1 MASIS
6 KSIAVFG
13 GNGFLGKKICETG
26 IKLGY
31 KVTSFSRSGQAPAI
45 SSPWVKE
52 VKWEKAD
59 IFNPETYK
67 DKLAN
72 VNSVVHSIGLLFENQ
87 NYKKTMNTNFNF
99 LNDVQNL
106 ANMVKSPNPMDR
118 DSHNTYEGIQRD
130 SAVILAD
137 TFLKVQ
143 PNNPSYVYISAD
155 QKIPFIP
162 SGYIDTKREAEFEL
176 SCKEGLRS
184 ILMRPG
190 FMYDESESHSLNN
203 RILLKNLL
211 KLGYDAKHC
220 ILGENLSYLNK
231 LIRPPISTDKVA
243 RKIFEKLE
251 NDTFSGIVTLD
262 EIYKH

>member
-1 MASIS
+1 MASIA

-31 KVTSFSRSGQAPAI
+31 QVTSFSRSGKPPA
-45 SSPWVKE
+45 STLPWIKE

-59 IFNPETYK
+59 IFDPNSYR
-67 DKLAN
+67 DKL
-72 VNSVVHSIGLLFENQ
+72 VGVDSVVHSIGLLFENQ

-106 ANMVKSPNPMDR
+106 ANMVKPANPMER
-118 DSHNTYEGIQRD
+118 SSHNTYEGIQRD

-137 TFLKVQ
+137 AFLKVQ

-155 QKIPFIP
+155 QQMPFIP
-162 SGYIDTKREAEFEL
+162 AGYINTKREAEFEL
-176 SCKEGLRS
+176 SCKEGLRT

-190 FMYDESESHSLNN
+190 VMYDEAMSHTLNN
-203 RILLKNLL
+203 RNILKSLLKM
-211 KLGYDAKHC
+211 GYDAKNC
-220 ILGENLSYLNK
+220 IIGENISYLNK
-231 LIRPPISTDKVA
+231 LVRPPVSIDKVA
-243 RKIFEKLE
+243 LKVYEKLE
-251 NDTFSGIVTLD
+251 DEKFSGIVTLD

>member
-1 MASIS
+1 MASIG

-26 IKLGY
+26 INLGY
-31 KVTSFSRSGQAPAI
+31 QVTSFSRSGKPPAI
-45 SSPWVKE
+45 SSPWTKD

-72 VNSVVHSIGLLFENQ
+72 VNSVVHSIGILFENQ
-87 NYKKTMNTNFNF
+87 NYKKSMNTNFNF

-106 ANMVKSPNPMDR
+106 VNMAKHPNPMER
-118 DSHNTYEGIQRD
+118 TNHNTYEGIQRD

-137 TFLKVQ
+137 TFLEVQ

-176 SCKEGLRS
+176 SCKEGLRA

-190 FMYDESESHSLNN
+190 FMYDESLSHSLNN
-203 RILLKNLL
+203 RTLLKTVL

-220 ILGENLSYLNK
+220 VLGENIPYVNK
-231 LIRPPISTDKVA
+231 LVRPPISTDKVA
-243 RKIFEKLE
+243 LKLFEKLD